1 MTPDIQVGAQVGTFK
16 LHQDTAVRWSHVP
29 LDVGI
34 AINGEASIDGHFAQT
49 KSSVL
54 FF

>member
-1 MTPDIQVGAQVGTFK
+1 MTTAIQVGAQVGTFK
-16 LHQDTAVRWSHVP
+16 LHQDAAVRWSHVP

-34 AINGEASIDGHFAQT
+34 ANDGEPSIDGHFAQT